1 MQPAAARV
9 RNIADQ
15 SKALIGGAEQ
25 ANHTKQAGMTPFA
38 EKDAAGATEAA
49 TQLRALAEKR
59 VEAGEA
65 YQADS
70 VRIMQHEV
78 EALAAQLEGDTEGAL
93 KHAAMAT
100 DIEENQGP
108 PSGPTYPMKP
118 SHELRGELLLAA
130 GKAEKAR
137 KQFETSLTRTPNRT
151 ASLLGL
157 ARAATALGDTAT
169 ANRAY
174 ATLQTF
180 LTEADSDVAFLDE
193 VRSHATATTD
203 QQQ

>member
-1 MQPAAARV
+1 M
-9 RNIADQ
+9 
-15 SKALIGGAEQ
+15 KA
-25 ANHTKQAGMTPFA
+25 FA
-38 EKDAAGATEAA
+38 EKDAAAANEAA
-49 TQLRALAEKR
+49 TQLRALADKR

-78 EALAAQLEGDTEGAL
+78 EALAAQLEGNTESAL
-93 KHAAMAT
+93 KHAAAAT
-100 DIEENQGP
+100 SIEENQGP

-137 KQFETSLTRTPNRT
+137 AQFETSLTRTPNRT

-157 ARAATALGDTAT
+157 ARAATELGDTAT

-174 ATLQTF
+174 ATLQAF

-193 VRSHATATTD
+193 VRSHAMATTD